1 MSLTFADSPRSTVG
15 IEWELQ
21 LVDTDS
27 NDLRQVADTVIERAQ
42 DDAQLAPFLH
52 REMLLNTVEVV
63 SEAHTRVADC
73 VTDLRAAFKRLRS
86 ITDPLRVDL
95 AAGGSHPF
103 ADPLYQRVTDSRRYA
118 ELVGRT
124 AYWGRQMLL
133 YGVHVHVGVEAQDK
147 VLPLINALLTKA
159 GQLQAVAASS
169 PFWVGKDTGY
179 ASNRQMVFQQLP
191 TAGLPRQFSTW
202 GQLERYADDM
212 LKTGAISVFNE
223 LRWDVRPALH
233 LGTIELRIFD
243 SCTNV
248 FEVEAMA
255 ALAHC
260 LVEHYSRQLD
270 AGERLEQLPEWFVAE
285 NKWRAARYGLNA
297 ELIVDRKGR
306 IEPVRNTLLQLV
318 EVLQPVAR
326 DLDCIAG
333 LDKVRHILQ
342 VGAAYERERAV
353 SQLAD
358 EEPEFALNNVVEL
371 MRAEMVADR
380 PLSVEEFLAMRGKPR
395 VDSAVCRG

>member
-1 MSLTFADSPRSTVG
+1 MSLTFAESPRSTVG

-42 DDAQLAPFLH
+42 ADAQLAPFLH

-63 SEAHTRVADC
+63 SAAHTRVADC
-73 VTDLRAAFKRLRS
+73 IADLRAAFKRLRS

-95 AAGGSHPF
+95 TAGGSHPF
-103 ADPLYQRVTDSRRYA
+103 ADPLHQRVTDSRRYA

-260 LVEHYSRQLD
+260 LVEYYSRRLD
-270 AGERLEQLPEWFVAE
+270 AGEKLEQLPEWFVAE
-285 NKWRAARYGLNA
+285 NKWRAARYGLDA
-297 ELIVDRKGR
+297 ELIVDQAGR
-306 IEPVRNTLLQLV
+306 IEPVCDTLLQLL
-318 EVLQPVAR
+318 EVLQPVAQ
-326 DLDCIAG
+326 DLDCTAG
-333 LDKVRHILQ
+333 LGKVRHILQ

-353 SQLAD
+353 AQLAD

-380 PLSVEEFLAMRGKPR
+380 PLTVSEFAKVSGGFGQRG
-395 VDSAVCRG
+395 